1 MIRRLHNNREF
12 WLFPQAENARVAAEL
27 ARVAGGANFV
37 APANRTSL
45 ERALALHES
54 GWEQTDAA
62 PTLNA
67 QKLPADA
74 LDSHWS
80 VSLAAWTRAV
90 EVVRERH
97 ADDLMAQLLVS
108 IHGLQQSYDVGKP
121 TERASRFDPQ
131 EMRKYFEANKFQHRE
146 IELQESI
153 RQTLGLAIDQPRR
166 LGLAVDVLPDA
177 REKSL
182 CNDYRWL
189 QMLDLMAL
197 SLFATD
203 VVAAPVGPIY
213 DTKGQLV
220 SFRLSRVDAFTIT
233 VSPWCF
239 DVPGPI
245 RIKASYRVYPALATR
260 SVPEFQHAL
269 AGIEP
274 TSAEFSVKSA

>member
-27 ARVAGGANFV
+27 ARVAGGPNLV
-37 APANRTSL
+37 APAHRASL
-45 ERALALHES
+45 ERALALHEA
-54 GWEQTDAA
+54 GWELTDAA

-80 VSLAAWTRAV
+80 ISLAAWTRAV
-90 EVVRERH
+90 QAVREAH
-97 ADDLMAQLLVS
+97 PDDLVAQLLVS

-146 IELQESI
+146 IELQEQI

-166 LGLAVDVLPDA
+166 LGLATDVLLDP

-182 CNDYRWL
+182 TNDYRWM
-189 QMLDLMAL
+189 QMLDLIAL

-213 DTKGQLV
+213 DAKGQFV
-220 SFRLSRVDAFTIT
+220 SFRLSRVDAFTMT

-245 RIKASYRVYPALATR
+245 RVRANYRVYPALPTR
-260 SVPEFQHAL
+260 SVPEFQHAI
-269 AGIEP
+269 AAVEP
-274 TSAEFSVKSA
+274 TSAEFAIRPA